1 MSLLLTYLLRDRQNN
16 EICKLL
22 FHSSL
27 IYLLTSYFEGQQDG
41 TRMIRSDRVQ
51 GDLRS
56 VSLGFYP
63 DPELPRINALNLAME
78 TDATS
83 CTNRINLFG
92 PKLADNPS
100 GIICA
105 MPVWKTDDGKVHP
118 SKPQGASHDDC
129 FGFVVPVIVGRLLLN
144 NIFEA
149 DAFGRNIE
157 DIVVYAYDV
166 GDDAG
171 DNFITT
177 IDGEVIDSTVSWFI
191 GRYPQP
197 QHVEEEDGTV
207 ISREVD
213 EITQRVEADE
223 ISRNGFAEIRSKTMK
238 IGERDWKIDLLW
250 SSGQIYFQKEIEFAV
265 CHCCYIYWSE
275 CNVEPVSY
283 SAEEMYGPDTGYYDE
298 TELKGSVYV
307 GFCVMLP
314 FISLCI

>member
-1 MSLLLTYLLRDRQNN
+1 MM
-16 EICKLL
+16 
-22 FHSSL
+22 
-27 IYLLTSYFEGQQDG
+27 GQEWYDPIVYMA
-41 TRMIRSDRVQ
+41 TFDPYIW
-51 GDLRS
+51 
-56 VSLGFYP
+56 GFYP

-105 MPVWKTDDGKVHP
+105 MPVWKTDDGTVHP
-118 SKPQGASHDDC
+118 SKPEGASHDDC

-149 DAFGRNIE
+149 DAFGTDIE

-166 GDDAG
+166 GEDAG

-177 IDGEVIDSTVSWFI
+177 IDGQVIDSTGSWFI

-197 QHVEEEDGTV
+197 QHVEEADGTV

-223 ISRNGFAEIRSKTMK
+223 ISKNGFAEIRSKTMK
-238 IGERDWKIDLLW
+238 IGERVWKIYCGVQDGYISKKRSNLPYVIAAISIGASVMWNLFRILLRKCMVLTQDTMTRQ
-250 SSGQIYFQKEIEFAV
+250 SSKA
-265 CHCCYIYWSE
+265 
-275 CNVEPVSY
+275 PY
-283 SAEEMYGPDTGYYDE
+283 SLD
-298 TELKGSVYV
+298 SV
-307 GFCVMLP
+307 
-314 FISLCI
+314 